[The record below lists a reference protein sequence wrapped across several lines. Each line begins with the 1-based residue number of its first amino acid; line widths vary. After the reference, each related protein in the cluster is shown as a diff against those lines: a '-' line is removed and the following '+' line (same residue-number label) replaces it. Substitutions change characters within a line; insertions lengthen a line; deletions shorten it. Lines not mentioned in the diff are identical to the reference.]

1 MKTTALVAGLALASA
16 LATTS
21 ARAELVPAEPAAPA
35 AEAVPAAAEPAAEP
49 APAPPMSRKDAE
61 CAASFPER
69 LADAKA
75 AVREHIRQ
83 EGLAK
88 RDTATQAKFDW
99 FDAHCRFLSPLE
111 IAIRKLDDPNS
122 FVCDTSKGR
131 PKGLTTQFVLA
142 GRGEA
147 ESAAGLQKLRGDSA
161 LCSDS
166 DKAARINVYLGGFDD
181 WPATDKLEILCY
193 GDERPK
199 FVKACEDVAAAR
211 AKGYR

>member
-1 MKTTALVAGLALASA
+1 
-16 LATTS
+16 
-21 ARAELVPAEPAAPA
+21 
-35 AEAVPAAAEPAAEP
+35 
-49 APAPPMSRKDAE
+49 MSRRDAE

-75 AVREHIRQ
+75 AVREHVRQ
-83 EGLAK
+83 ETRIKPDATREAK
-88 RDTATQAKFDW
+88 LDW

-131 PKGLTTQFVLA
+131 PKGLTTQSGSGLGFLA
-142 GRGEA
+142 SGKNER
-147 ESAAGLQKLRGDSA
+147 QKLRGDSA